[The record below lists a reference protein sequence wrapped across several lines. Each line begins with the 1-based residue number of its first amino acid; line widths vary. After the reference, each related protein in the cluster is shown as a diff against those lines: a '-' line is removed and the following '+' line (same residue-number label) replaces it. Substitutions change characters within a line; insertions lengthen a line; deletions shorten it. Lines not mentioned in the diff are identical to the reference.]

1 MERKITKLEGCH
13 TQVDVDVDA
22 EMWKAAQEKSF
33 KKFANELTVDGFR
46 KGKAPLSVAK
56 KHIDPMKVMDDAINS
71 LLPAIYG
78 EILEAEKLEPFAQPK
93 VDVTKLSDSELSV
106 KFVIV
111 TAPVVNLGKY
121 KDLKIGKKNAEVSEK
136 ELNEALDDLR
146 KQNAS
151 LVIKEGAAEKGDI
164 VVMDFVG
171 KVDDKAFDGGTADNY
186 ELELGSNSFIP
197 GFEDQ
202 LIGVKPGEH
211 RDVNVTFPEQYT
223 PELAGKPAVF
233 GCDVHE
239 VKTRKLP
246 ELNDEF
252 VKELAMEGVENVEA
266 LKEAKKKEL
275 VDNKERDEK
284 NRYLSELYKKVADD
298 SKIEIPSEMIDDQTA
313 QMKKDMEGRMAQSGL
328 TLEQY
333 LQFVGQKEED
343 FMAKLKEDA
352 KRDITNYFILEEVGK
367 AEKIEVSDADL
378 EAEMA
383 KLAEE
388 YKMTLDD
395 VKKALEPQKND
406 FRRNLLMTRIE
417 QFLIDNNK

>member
-78 EILEAEKLEPFAQPK
+78 EILEAEKIEPFAQPK